1 MIYGLAMAEEEGY
14 DKDSAARELDPNRSG
29 VSNQDVGW
37 LARGNSL
44 RSKDKGKFRGVW
56 GCFED

>member
-1 MIYGLAMAEEEGY
+1 MGEEEGY
-14 DKDSAARELDPNRSG
+14 SKDSDARELDPNRSG

-44 RSKDKGKFRGVW
+44 RSKDKGKFGGVC
-56 GCFED
+56 G